1 MKENILYKLQMS
13 LIDIQTLSEELRNK
27 LNIDGKDLDTE
38 FFMQNQ
44 IKITVEE
51 LEDEFKKVKLLTDLF

>member
-1 MKENILYKLQMS
+1 MS

-27 LNIDGKDLDTE
+27 LNIDGKDLDTY
-38 FFMQNQ
+38 FFMQNK

>member
-27 LNIDGKDLDTE
+27 LNIDSKDLNTS
-38 FFMQNQ
+38 FFMQNK
-44 IKITVEE
+44 IKLTVEE
-51 LEDEFKKVKLLTDLF
+51 LEDEFKKIKLLTDLF

>member
-27 LNIDGKDLDTE
+27 LNIDSKDLNTSL
-38 FFMQNQ
+38 FMEKKIN
-44 IKITVEE
+44 ITVRK
-51 LEDEFKKVKLLTDLF
+51 LEDEFNTVKLLTDLF

>member
-13 LIDIQTLSEELRNK
+13 LIDIQTLSNELRNK

>member
-27 LNIDGKDLDTE
+27 LNIDSKDLNTSL
-38 FFMQNQ
+38 FMEKKIN
-44 IKITVEE
+44 ITVKK
-51 LEDEFKKVKLLTDLF
+51 LEDEFKTVKLLTDLF

>member
-13 LIDIQTLSEELRNK
+13 LIDIQTLSNELRNK
-27 LNIDGKDLDTE
+27 LNIDGKDLDTQ

-44 IKITVEE
+44 IHITVEE
-51 LEDEFKKVKLLTDLF
+51 LEDEIKKVKLLTDLF

>member
-27 LNIDGKDLDTE
+27 LNIDSKDLNTSL
-38 FFMQNQ
+38 FMEKKIN
-44 IKITVEE
+44 ITVRK
-51 LEDEFKKVKLLTDLF
+51 LEDEFKTVKLLTDLF

>member
-13 LIDIQTLSEELRNK
+13 LIDIQTLSNELRNK
-27 LNIDGKDLDTE
+27 LNIDGKDLNTQ

-44 IKITVEE
+44 IHITVEE
-51 LEDEFKKVKLLTDLF
+51 LEDEIKKVKLLTDLF

>member
-13 LIDIQTLSEELRNK
+13 LIDIQTLSNELRNK
-27 LNIDGKDLDTE
+27 LNIDGKGLDTQ

-44 IKITVEE
+44 IHIKVEE
-51 LEDEFKKVKLLTDLF
+51 LEDEIKKVKLLTDLF

>member
-27 LNIDGKDLDTE
+27 LNIDGKDLDTY
-38 FFMQNQ
+38 FFMQNK
-44 IKITVEE
+44 IHITVKE

>member
-27 LNIDGKDLDTE
+27 LNIDGKDLDTQ

-51 LEDEFKKVKLLTDLF
+51 LEDEFKTVKLLTDLF

>member
-27 LNIDGKDLDTE
+27 LNIDGKDLNTSL
-38 FFMQNQ
+38 FMDKKIN
-44 IKITVEE
+44 ITVRK
-51 LEDEFKKVKLLTDLF
+51 LEDEFKTVKLLTDLF

>member
-13 LIDIQTLSEELRNK
+13 LIDIQTLSNELRNK
-27 LNIDGKDLDTE
+27 LNIDGKDLNTQ

-44 IKITVEE
+44 IHITVEE
-51 LEDEFKKVKLLTDLF
+51 LEDEMKKIKLLTDLF